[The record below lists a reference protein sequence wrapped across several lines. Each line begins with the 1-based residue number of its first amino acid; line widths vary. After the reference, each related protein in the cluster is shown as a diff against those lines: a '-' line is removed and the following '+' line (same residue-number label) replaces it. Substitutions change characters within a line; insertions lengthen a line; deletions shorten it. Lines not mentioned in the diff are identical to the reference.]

1 MILKDIL
8 NEMSPSEKD
17 KHCMIPFMRYLRVVK
32 LIETEKYTE
41 MSERQKQWLPGAGR
55 GGG

>member
-1 MILKDIL
+1 
-8 NEMSPSEKD
+8 
-17 KHCMIPFMRYLRVVK
+17 MIPFMRYLRVVK